1 VITAARHSA
10 KGLLVSAFG
19 VWCFAWAEH
28 AGPLNADHL
37 AVETSS
43 DMENGTW
50 NSEGETES
58 VYPKGLQKIVSL
70 FESLPEQEKRD
81 ALISYADQARRW
93 EPKEGETFSL
103 EDIRKDEECT
113 DTVGV
118 FLKVGSEE
126 RATFRVTLG
135 PQVQTLT
142 RAMTSILCRGL
153 EHSTVT
159 EILQLASDFVPK
171 IVGGELI
178 RARSQTVYYVLTR
191 MKGICKV
198 YLDRRRAA
206 MAR

>member
-1 VITAARHSA
+1 
-10 KGLLVSAFG
+10 
-19 VWCFAWAEH
+19 
-28 AGPLNADHL
+28 
-37 AVETSS
+37 
-43 DMENGTW
+43 MENGSC
-50 NSEGETES
+50 NPKNEIES

-70 FESLPEQEKRD
+70 FTILPEQEKRD
-81 ALISYADQARRW
+81 ALISYADQARKW
-93 EPKEGETFSL
+93 EPKEGETFKL

-118 FLKVGSEE
+118 FLQVDDDQ

-153 EHSTVT
+153 ANSTVT
-159 EILQLASDFVPK
+159 EVLEVPSDFVPK

-206 MAR
+206 MAG